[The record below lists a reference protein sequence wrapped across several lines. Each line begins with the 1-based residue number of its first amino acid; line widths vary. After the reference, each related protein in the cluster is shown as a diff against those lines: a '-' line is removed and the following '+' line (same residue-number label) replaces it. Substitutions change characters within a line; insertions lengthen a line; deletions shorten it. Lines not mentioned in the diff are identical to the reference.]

1 MSFNKC
7 AGIYDQLQDLVND
20 TQSDMTKFVEGNNS
34 AGTRVR
40 KAMQAIKGLAQELRV
55 EVQNQNENS
64 KQHDF
69 SNHLTFLFRP
79 CLS

>member
-20 TQSDMTKFVEGNNS
+20 TQSDMTKFVEGNAS

-55 EVQNQNENS
+55 EVQNQQNS
-64 KQHDF
+64 EF
-69 SNHLTFLFRP
+69 
-79 CLS
+79 